1 MKYIFLLVL
10 TLAVFPCV
18 LTGADNGTFV
28 ITKSV
33 SDNPSLSFSGLP
45 SHPELDRE
53 LRSILGAC
61 GWFDIVPA
69 KGQYELKASAA
80 SGAIRLELT
89 LGGAP
94 AGTWR
99 LPASGNARRLAKKT
113 VDAIIEKTFSAL
125 KIRSFCNS
133 QIAFCAETR
142 PGIRNV
148 FLCDIDGGDVR
159 QLTAYRSLCV
169 EPAWFPNGKSVVYT
183 KYNAG
188 GMDVLETRLAPLATR
203 RLIGLKGINAGAAIS
218 PDGRYLAAILS
229 PDHKVDLY
237 TIELATGR
245 RTRLTS
251 GIAVE
256 ASPCW
261 SPDGQKLVYVSD
273 ETGNPRLFICDRRGR
288 NRTRLPSIG
297 RDAVTPDWSYNGKI
311 VYAAKVDGQYT
322 VAVYDPATGE
332 NKRVVNKGGNWESPA
347 WAADGRQVV
356 CKRTTNGNS
365 ALYVID
371 TWTGRIRRLLST
383 PYNLYTPAWSPCA
396 IDREK

>member
-1 MKYIFLLVL
+1 MKHFFLPVLLLFLLCGVL
-10 TLAVFPCV
+10 S
-18 LTGADNGTFV
+18 GAEPQSFV

-33 SDNPSLSFSGLP
+33 SDNPTLSFSGIP
-45 SHPELDRE
+45 AQKELDRE
-53 LRSILGAC
+53 LRSILAAC

-69 KGQYELKASAA
+69 KGQYELKATPAGNA
-80 SGAIRLELT
+80 VRLELT

-94 AGTWR
+94 AGTWK
-99 LPASGNARRLAKKT
+99 LPLAAAPRTLAKQA
-113 VDAIIEKTFSAL
+113 VDAIIEKTFAAL
-125 KIRSFCNS
+125 KIRRFCNS
-133 QIAFCAETR
+133 RIAFCAETR

-148 FLCDIDGGDVR
+148 FLCDIDGGNVR
-159 QLTAYRSLCV
+159 QLTSFRNLCV
-169 EPAWFPNGKSVVYT
+169 EPAWFPTGKSVVYT
-183 KYNAG
+183 KYNAS
-188 GMDVLETRLAPLATR
+188 GMDVLETRLSPLATR

-218 PDGRYLAAILS
+218 PDGKHLAAILS

-237 TIELATGR
+237 TIDLATGR
-245 RTRLTS
+245 RTRLTR

-273 ETGNPRLFICDRRGR
+273 ETGNPRLFICSRRGG
-288 NRTRLPSIG
+288 NRTRLPSVG

-322 VAVYDPATGE
+322 VAVFDPATGE
-332 NKRVVNKGGNWESPA
+332 NKRVVTAGGNWESPA

-356 CKRTTNGNS
+356 CKRTTGGTS

-371 TWTGRIRRLLST
+371 TWTGRIRKLLST
-383 PYNLYTPAWSPCA
+383 DYNLFTPAWSPCA
-396 IDREK
+396 INHEK